1 MFIFDNL
8 MQLDDKGFQRL
19 VREVPNENMLKA
31 LKGVDDILAERF
43 FNNMSE
49 RASEI
54 LREDM
59 EASGPLKL
67 SDVEAAQKEIVR
79 TAKRL
84 ADEGELMIGKAS
96 KDYV

>member
-1 MFIFDNL
+1 MT
-8 MQLDDKGFQRL
+8 
-19 VREVPNENMLKA
+19 A
-31 LKGVDDILAERF
+31 LKGVDQELADRF

-49 RASEI
+49 RAADI

-59 EASGPLKL
+59 EASGPVKIA
-67 SDVEAAQKEIVR
+67 DVEAAQKEIVR

-96 KDYV
+96 RDYV